1 MKILIIFCPI
11 IQIGLSKDFG
21 HYHSN
26 STNSTSSSR
35 PHWLNQTD
43 RSISTPTSSWSE
55 LRRETTSTFCGTAE
69 YLAPEVLLGEPYSY
83 EVDAWSLG
91 TMLYEMLSGV
101 VSLRIYSFAF
111 KFFQLIVLSVFID
124 TILV

>member
-1 MKILIIFCPI
+1 MRR
-11 IQIGLSKDFG
+11 IGLSKDFG

-26 STNSTSSSR
+26 KSSTSSSTR
-35 PHWLNQTD
+35 PHWLNQND
-43 RSISTPTSSWSE
+43 RSISTPVNSSWSD

-101 VSLRIYSFAF
+101 VSFRID
-111 KFFQLIVLSVFID
+111 IVVVY
-124 TILV
+124 T